1 MPTYEELRGKVVV
14 VTGASRGIGRE
25 LALGFARAGADLV
38 LASRKAPSL
47 EPVAAEVRALGVRA
61 EVVPTNV
68 GKADEARRLI
78 ETTMERFSRIDVL
91 VNNAATNPVFGPTVT
106 ADEAVWDKI
115 FEVNVRGPFVLS
127 RAASEKMIAQG
138 GGAIV
143 NVASVAGLRPMMG
156 LGIYGVSKAAL
167 IHLTRTLAR
176 ELAPSIRVNAV
187 APGLVETS
195 FSRALLDDPD
205 VRKLALADV
214 PLARP
219 AAPAEIVDGV
229 LFLACDASRYVT
241 GEVLVIDGGKI
252 V

>member
-25 LALGFARAGADLV
+25 IALGFARAGADLV

-61 EVVPTNV
+61 EVVPTHV

-78 ETTMERFSRIDVL
+78 DTTVERFSRIDVL

-127 RAASEKMIAQG
+127 RAASEKMVAQG

-156 LGIYGVSKAAL
+156 LGIYGFTKAAF
-167 IHLTRTLAR
+167 IHLARTLAR

>member
-25 LALGFARAGADLV
+25 IALGFARAGADLV
-38 LASRKAPSL
+38 LASRKAPAL

-61 EVVPTNV
+61 EVVPTHV

-78 ETTMERFSRIDVL
+78 ETTVERFSRIDVL

-106 ADEAVWDKI
+106 ADEVVWDKI
-115 FEVNVRGPFVLS
+115 FEVNVRGPFVLC

-176 ELAPSIRVNAV
+176 ELAPSVRVNAV

-229 LFLACDASRYVT
+229 LFLACDAARYVT

>member
-25 LALGFARAGADLV
+25 IALGFARAGADLV

-61 EVVPTNV
+61 EVVPTHV

>member
-1 MPTYEELRGKVVV
+1 MPTYDELRGKVVV

-25 LALGFARAGADLV
+25 LALGFARAGASLV
-38 LASRKAPSL
+38 LASRKAAAL
-47 EPVAAEVRALGVRA
+47 ESVAAEVRALGARA
-61 EVVPTNV
+61 EVVPTHV

-78 ETTMERFSRIDVL
+78 AATVEKFGRIDVL

-115 FEVNVRGPFVLS
+115 FEVNVRGPFVLC
-127 RAASEKMIAQG
+127 RAAAEKMVAQG

-143 NVASVAGLRPMMG
+143 NIASVAGIRPMMG

-167 IHLTRTLAR
+167 IHLTKTLAR
-176 ELAPSIRVNAV
+176 ELAPTIRVNAV
-187 APGLVETS
+187 APGLVQTD

-205 VRKLALADV
+205 VRKIALGDV

-219 AAPAEIVDGV
+219 AAPAEIVDAV

-241 GEVLVIDGGKI
+241 GEVVVVDGGKI

>member
-1 MPTYEELRGKVVV
+1 MVV

-25 LALGFARAGADLV
+25 NALCFARAGPDLV
-38 LASRKAPSL
+38 LASRNAPSL

-61 EVVPTNV
+61 EVVPTHV

-78 ETTMERFSRIDVL
+78 DTTMERFSRIDVL

-205 VRKLALADV
+205 VRKIALADV

-219 AAPAEIVDGV
+219 AVPAEIVDGV